1 MNPKFLTL
9 VIAPSLAFLI
19 LNVTIGSNAGIFAQA
34 VSSAPTVKIT
44 HPTPDQQISTNNGTL
59 RISGIS
65 SDNSTSNCEVSI
77 IANNVKPY
85 QRTVPNKDDDYS
97 SWSFTLNSSY
107 TPIKEGQNK
116 MTSKISCLAI
126 PANAT
131 KWYSVNFTGVF
142 KDITTSDN
150 QSQEVSNNTNMIA
163 NNTQMDIN
171 ANNTQMDI
179 NANNTQMDINA
190 NNTQMD
196 INANN
201 TQMDINA
208 NNTQMDSLNKTTE
221 KISNVSSQSSVMIP
235 PGNLKNMSAL
245 VKLDK
250 EPISRGSLQTVRLNV
265 SDLNTGQPLSNA
277 TVEATITSPSGKSIV
292 FENMTAAAGET
303 SFSWKVARISETGL
317 VHIKFRLFAPGFEP
331 MEMMTAFEVVK
342 NLSPDNLDP
351 FT

>member
-1 MNPKFLTL
+1 
-9 VIAPSLAFLI
+9 
-19 LNVTIGSNAGIFAQA
+19 
-34 VSSAPTVKIT
+34 
-44 HPTPDQQISTNNGTL
+44 
-59 RISGIS
+59 
-65 SDNSTSNCEVSI
+65 
-77 IANNVKPY
+77 
-85 QRTVPNKDDDYS
+85 
-97 SWSFTLNSSY
+97 
-107 TPIKEGQNK
+107 

-163 NNTQMDIN
+163 NNTQMGIN
-171 ANNTQMDI
+171 ANNTQMGI
-179 NANNTQMDINA
+179 NANNTQME
-190 NNTQMD
+190 
-196 INANN
+196 
-201 TQMDINA
+201 
-208 NNTQMDSLNKTTE
+208 SLNKTTE

-250 EPISRGSLQTVRLNV
+250 DPISRGSLQTVRLNI

-277 TVEATITSPSGKSIV
+277 TVEATITGPSGKSIV
-292 FENMTAAAGET
+292 FENMTTAAGET

-331 MEMMTAFEVVK
+331 MEMMSAFEVVK

>member
-1 MNPKFLTL
+1 VNPKFLTL
-9 VIAPSLAFLI
+9 VIAPSLALLI
-19 LNVTIGSNAGIFAQA
+19 LNVTIGSNAGIFAQTM
-34 VSSAPTVKIT
+34 SSAPTVKIT

-107 TPIKEGQNK
+107 TPIKEGPNK
-116 MTSKISCLAI
+116 LTSKISCLAI

-163 NNTQMDIN
+163 NNTQMDID

-179 NANNTQMDINA
+179 DANNTQMDIDA
-190 NNTQMD
+190 NNTQME
-196 INANN
+196 
-201 TQMDINA
+201 
-208 NNTQMDSLNKTTE
+208 SLNKTTE
-221 KISNVSSQSSVMIP
+221 KTSNVSSQSSVMIP
-235 PGNLKNMSAL
+235 PANLKNMSAL

-250 EPISRGSLQTVRLNV
+250 DPISRGSLQTVRLNI

-277 TVEATITSPSGKSIV
+277 TVEATITGPSGKSIV

-331 MEMMTAFEVVK
+331 IEMMTAFEVVK
-342 NLSPDNLDP
+342 NLNPDNLDP

>member
-1 MNPKFLTL
+1 MNPGFLAL
-9 VIAPSLAFLI
+9 MMASSMAFLI
-19 LNVTIGSNAGIFAQA
+19 LNVTINSNAGIFAQTL
-34 VSSAPTVKIT
+34 SSAPTVKIT

-65 SDNSTSNCEVSI
+65 SDNSTSNCEISI

-85 QRTVPNKDDDYS
+85 QRTVPNKDNDYS

-116 MTSKISCLAI
+116 LTSKISCLAI

-150 QSQEVSNNTNMIA
+150 QSQDVSNNTNMI
-163 NNTQMDIN
+163 I
-171 ANNTQMDI
+171 
-179 NANNTQMDINA
+179 
-190 NNTQMD
+190 
-196 INANN
+196 
-201 TQMDINA
+201 
-208 NNTQMDSLNKTTE
+208 NNTQMDSLNNTTQKT
-221 KISNVSSQSSVMIP
+221 SNVSSQSSVMIP
-235 PGNLKNMSAL
+235 PANLKKLSAL

-250 EPISRGSLQTVRLNV
+250 DPISRGSLQTVRLNV

-277 TVEATITSPSGKSIV
+277 TVEASITSPSGKSIV

-317 VHIKFRLFAPGFEP
+317 VHLKFRISAPGFEP

>member
-1 MNPKFLTL
+1 VNPKFLTL
-9 VIAPSLAFLI
+9 VIAPSLALLI
-19 LNVTIGSNAGIFAQA
+19 LNVTIGSNAGIFAQTM
-34 VSSAPTVKIT
+34 SSAPTVKIT

-107 TPIKEGQNK
+107 TPIKEGPNK
-116 MTSKISCLAI
+116 LTSKISCLAI

-163 NNTQMDIN
+163 NNTQMDID

-179 NANNTQMDINA
+179 DANNTQMDIDA
-190 NNTQMD
+190 NNTQME
-196 INANN
+196 
-201 TQMDINA
+201 
-208 NNTQMDSLNKTTE
+208 SLNKTTE
-221 KISNVSSQSSVMIP
+221 KTSNVSSQSSVMIP
-235 PGNLKNMSAL
+235 PANLKNMSAL

-250 EPISRGSLQTVRLNV
+250 DPISRGSLQTVRLNI

-277 TVEATITSPSGKSIV
+277 TVEATITGPSGKSIV
-292 FENMTAAAGET
+292 FENMTAATGET
-303 SFSWKVARISETGL
+303 SFSWKVARVSETGL

-331 MEMMTAFEVVK
+331 IEMMTAFEVVK

>member
-59 RISGIS
+59 KISGIS

-196 INANN
+196 
-201 TQMDINA
+201 
-208 NNTQMDSLNKTTE
+208 SLNKTTE

-250 EPISRGSLQTVRLNV
+250 EPISRGSLQTVRLDV

-331 MEMMTAFEVVK
+331 MEMMSAFEVVK

>member
-1 MNPKFLTL
+1 VNPKFLTL
-9 VIAPSLAFLI
+9 VIAPSLALLI
-19 LNVTIGSNAGIFAQA
+19 LNVTIGSNAGIFAQTM
-34 VSSAPTVKIT
+34 SSAPTVKIT
-44 HPTPDQQISTNNGTL
+44 HPTPDQQTSTNNGTL

-107 TPIKEGQNK
+107 TPIKEGPNK
-116 MTSKISCLAI
+116 LTSKISCLAI

-163 NNTQMDIN
+163 NNTQMDID

-179 NANNTQMDINA
+179 DANNTQMDIDA

-196 INANN
+196 IDANN
-201 TQMDINA
+201 TQME
-208 NNTQMDSLNKTTE
+208 SLNKTTE
-221 KISNVSSQSSVMIP
+221 KTSNVSSQSSVMIP
-235 PGNLKNMSAL
+235 PANLKNMSAL

-250 EPISRGSLQTVRLNV
+250 DPISRGSLQTVRLNI

-277 TVEATITSPSGKSIV
+277 TVEATITGPSGKSIV
-292 FENMTAAAGET
+292 FENMTAATGET

-331 MEMMTAFEVVK
+331 IEMMTAFEVVK
-342 NLSPDNLDP
+342 NLNPDNLDP

>member
-1 MNPKFLTL
+1 MNPGFLAL
-9 VIAPSLAFLI
+9 MMASSMAFLI
-19 LNVTIGSNAGIFAQA
+19 LNVTINSNAGIFAQTL
-34 VSSAPTVKIT
+34 SSAPTVKIT

-65 SDNSTSNCEVSI
+65 SDNSTSNCEISI

-85 QRTVPNKDDDYS
+85 QRTVPNKDNDYS

-116 MTSKISCLAI
+116 LTSKISCLAI

-150 QSQEVSNNTNMIA
+150 QSQEVSNNTNMIV
-163 NNTQMDIN
+163 
-171 ANNTQMDI
+171 
-179 NANNTQMDINA
+179 
-190 NNTQMD
+190 
-196 INANN
+196 
-201 TQMDINA
+201 
-208 NNTQMDSLNKTTE
+208 NNTQMDSLNNTTQKT
-221 KISNVSSQSSVMIP
+221 SNVSSQSSVMIP
-235 PGNLKNMSAL
+235 PANLKKLSAL

-250 EPISRGSLQTVRLNV
+250 DPISRGSLQTVRLNV

-277 TVEATITSPSGKSIV
+277 TVEASITSPSGKSIV

-317 VHIKFRLFAPGFEP
+317 VHLKFRISAPGFEP
-331 MEMMTAFEVVK
+331 SEMMTAFEVVK

>member
-1 MNPKFLTL
+1 VNPKFLTL
-9 VIAPSLAFLI
+9 VIAPSLALLI
-19 LNVTIGSNAGIFAQA
+19 LNVTIGSNAGIFAQTM
-34 VSSAPTVKIT
+34 SSAPTVKIT

-107 TPIKEGQNK
+107 TPIKEGPNK
-116 MTSKISCLAI
+116 LTSKISCLAI

-163 NNTQMDIN
+163 NNTQMDID

-179 NANNTQMDINA
+179 DANNTQMDIDA
-190 NNTQMD
+190 NNTQME
-196 INANN
+196 
-201 TQMDINA
+201 
-208 NNTQMDSLNKTTE
+208 SLNKTTE
-221 KISNVSSQSSVMIP
+221 KTSNVSSQSSVMIP
-235 PGNLKNMSAL
+235 PANLKNMSAL

-250 EPISRGSLQTVRLNV
+250 DPISRGSLQTVRLNI

-277 TVEATITSPSGKSIV
+277 TVEATITGPSGKSIV
-292 FENMTAAAGET
+292 FENMTAATGET
-303 SFSWKVARISETGL
+303 SFSWKVARVSETGL

-331 MEMMTAFEVVK
+331 IEMMTAFEVVK
-342 NLSPDNLDP
+342 NLNPDNLDP

>member
-190 NNTQMD
+190 NNTQ
-196 INANN
+196 
-201 TQMDINA
+201 T
-208 NNTQMDSLNKTTE
+208 DSLNKTTE

-250 EPISRGSLQTVRLNV
+250 EPISRGSLQTVRLDV

-331 MEMMTAFEVVK
+331 MEMMSAFEVVK

>member
-116 MTSKISCLAI
+116 LTSKISCLAI

-163 NNTQMDIN
+163 NNT
-171 ANNTQMDI
+171 
-179 NANNTQMDINA
+179 
-190 NNTQMD
+190 D

>member
-1 MNPKFLTL
+1 MNPGFLAL
-9 VIAPSLAFLI
+9 MMASSMAFLI
-19 LNVTIGSNAGIFAQA
+19 LNVTINSNAGIFAQTL
-34 VSSAPTVKIT
+34 SSAPTVKIT

-65 SDNSTSNCEVSI
+65 SDNSTSNCEISI

-85 QRTVPNKDDDYS
+85 QRTVPNKDNDYS

-116 MTSKISCLAI
+116 LTSKISCLAI

-150 QSQEVSNNTNMIA
+150 QSQEVSNNTNMIV

-171 ANNTQMDI
+171 V
-179 NANNTQMDINA
+179 
-190 NNTQMD
+190 
-196 INANN
+196 
-201 TQMDINA
+201 
-208 NNTQMDSLNKTTE
+208 NNTQMDSLNNTTQKT
-221 KISNVSSQSSVMIP
+221 SNVSSQSSVMIP
-235 PGNLKNMSAL
+235 PANLKKLSAL

-250 EPISRGSLQTVRLNV
+250 DPISRGSLQTVRLNV

-277 TVEATITSPSGKSIV
+277 TVEASITSPSGKSIV

-317 VHIKFRLFAPGFEP
+317 VHLKFRISAPGFEP
-331 MEMMTAFEVVK
+331 SEMMTAFEVVK

>member
-1 MNPKFLTL
+1 VNPKFLTL
-9 VIAPSLAFLI
+9 VIAPSLALLI
-19 LNVTIGSNAGIFAQA
+19 LNVTIGSNAGIFAQTM
-34 VSSAPTVKIT
+34 SSAPTVKIT

-107 TPIKEGQNK
+107 TPIKEGPNK
-116 MTSKISCLAI
+116 LTSKISCLAI

-163 NNTQMDIN
+163 NNTQMDID

-179 NANNTQMDINA
+179 DANNTQMDIDA
-190 NNTQMD
+190 NNTQME
-196 INANN
+196 
-201 TQMDINA
+201 
-208 NNTQMDSLNKTTE
+208 SLNKTTE
-221 KISNVSSQSSVMIP
+221 KTSNVSSQSSVMIP
-235 PGNLKNMSAL
+235 PANLKNMSAL
-245 VKLDK
+245 VRLDK
-250 EPISRGSLQTVRLNV
+250 DPISRGSLQTVRLNI

-277 TVEATITSPSGKSIV
+277 TVEATITGPSGKSIV
-292 FENMTAAAGET
+292 FENMTAATGET

-331 MEMMTAFEVVK
+331 IEMMTAFEVVK